1 VYTNKLETLVKEEN
15 NEVKATWRIPAD
27 LFRQLKHK
35 AIDENTSVTDQVVK
49 ALRQFLDKK
58 K

>member
-1 VYTNKLETLVKEEN
+1 MYTNKLETLVKEEN

-49 ALRQFLDKK
+49 ALRQFLEKK